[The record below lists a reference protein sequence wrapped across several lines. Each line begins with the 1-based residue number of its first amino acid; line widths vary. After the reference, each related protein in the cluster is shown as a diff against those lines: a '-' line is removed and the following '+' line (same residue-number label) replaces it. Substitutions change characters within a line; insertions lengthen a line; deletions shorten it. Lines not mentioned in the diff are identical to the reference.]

1 MAGIITRSTQPDL
14 LWPGIQAIFGTSYDK
29 LEKQYTRIFDV
40 RKSKKAYEKVLEA
53 TGFGLASVKGEGQS
67 ITYDSSGQG
76 PSTVFTHVTY
86 GLGYIVTREAQE
98 DNQYQE
104 VAEANAQ
111 ALPWS
116 MLVTKETVHANV
128 LNRGFNTSYVGGD
141 GKPLFSASHPT
152 GNGTQSNLLTAADL
166 SEAAIE
172 DAVTNITNARNSAGL
187 PVALKPVRLIVSTA
201 DLFNATRILKSDQR
215 VSTPNN
221 DINAIKMLGVI
232 PEVVVNNYLD
242 DNDAWFIQT
251 NAPSGLIS
259 YQRRDLDLEDDTD
272 FDTENRKHKA
282 TERYSAGWG
291 DWRAV
296 FGSTGA

>member
-1 MAGIITRSTQPDL
+1 MPGIITRSTQPDL

-29 LEKQYTRIFDV
+29 LEKQYTKIFDV

-76 PSTVFTHVTY
+76 PATVFTHVTY

-141 GKPLFSASHPT
+141 GKPLFSATHPT
-152 GNGTQSNLLTAADL
+152 ANGTQSNLLTAADL

-187 PVALKPVRLIVSTA
+187 PVALKPVRLLVSTA
-201 DLFNATRILKSDQR
+201 DLFNATRILKSDLR

-221 DINAIKMLGVI
+221 DVNAIKMLGVI
-232 PEVVVNNYLD
+232 PEVVVNNYFD
-242 DNDAWFIQT
+242 DTDAWFIQT
-251 NAPSGLIS
+251 NAPAGLIS

-291 DWRAV
+291 DWRAA
-296 FGSTGA
+296 FGNTGA